1 MRGKRTFLGVIL
13 LIALGAMLVAG
24 ATSAADPGQQRA
36 PGDLIDRLF
45 GTQIVGT
52 WEATVNR
59 GPVLPPLTSL
69 HTITSDHTLVESG
82 SDTLFR
88 SPSYG
93 VWEYVGNRTYATTM
107 VFHRFN
113 SVGAHIGSMKVNA
126 NRRVSEDGETY
137 VGVAVNQVLDLA
149 GNVIGGGRA
158 TVTAR
163 RMHVESIPDQP

>member
-13 LIALGAMLVAG
+13 LIALSAMLVAG

-45 GTQIVGT
+45 GMQIVGT

-82 SDTLFR
+82 SDSLFR
-88 SPSYG
+88 SPSY
-93 VWEYVGNRTYATTM
+93 
-107 VFHRFN
+107 
-113 SVGAHIGSMKVNA
+113 
-126 NRRVSEDGETY
+126 RRVGVRRQPHLRDDDGVPPLQLGWRPHRLDEGEREPAR
-137 VGVAVNQVLDLA
+137 VG
-149 GNVIGGGRA
+149 GWRNVRRRGGEPGA
-158 TVTAR
+158 
-163 RMHVESIPDQP
+163 